1 MKSLNDRTGKG
12 PWVCLVPCSY
22 SIDKE
27 TEPGA
32 IALLTQSL
40 TTVGGSQCRCTHR
53 LSALSMLALM
63 KFGKLTGSREQVP
76 CKDKKAKGP
85 FSKSPPF
92 WVLALIQQDD
102 CCSSCSSIC
111 AIVHQIERGTYSGPQ
126 NETHVHHIISQFLGE
141 PVFISVVAQVW
152 ELKGTLKVIR
162 IAQWLSNYL
171 VCLFVHFFFKEI

>member
-1 MKSLNDRTGKG
+1 MFLFYRQGNGTRSDSSTYPKPHNSRWKPVSL
-12 PWVCLVPCSY
+12 Y
-22 SIDKE
+22 SQAKR
-27 TEPGA
+27 P
-32 IALLTQSL
+32 
-40 TTVGGSQCRCTHR
+40 
-53 LSALSMLALM
+53 SMLALT

-171 VCLFVHFFFKEI
+171 VCLFVHFF